1 MFSTILRWVINRRWL
16 VVLATIIISL
26 WTVYIIP
33 KMPLDVFPPF
43 APPQVEIQTE
53 APGLAPEEIESLVT
67 LPIESAING
76 TPGVTAVRSSSAV
89 GVSVVKVIFDWGT
102 EIYQA
107 RQLITERLQQA
118 ESKLPAGVET
128 PQISPTTSPVGTVI
142 TYAFT
147 SETTSLM
154 EVRRLIDW
162 QVTNRLLAVPGVAQV
177 VVYGGEER
185 QYQVL
190 VEPAK
195 LKAFNVS
202 LQQVSEAAQA
212 ANVNA
217 PGGYLITPDKET
229 LIRGVG
235 RVESVADLQQ
245 SAIASREGKVVR
257 IGDVADVKMGAAIK
271 RGDGSFNGKKA
282 VIVMVNRQ
290 PVADT
295 PRVTQA
301 VEEAMAQVQQALPK
315 DIKVTVTFRQEEYIN
330 SSVENVRSALIEGSI
345 IVTIILIPFLMNWR
359 TLTVVLLDFF
369 LTWLFGLLAM
379 YWLGLGLN
387 TMTLGG
393 LSVAIGT
400 AIDDAIVYAEN
411 TYRNLRENTAS
422 HHPRPVMDVIF
433 DGSQEVRDSLI
444 GATVIGIVVFSPI
457 FTLPGVE
464 GRIFTPMGITY
475 LVVVVISSLE
485 SLLVSPALCA
495 ILLPNKRMSGKEPW
509 LPRFCKK
516 IYHFFIHLSMRYSAI
531 ILTLAATS
539 MVATLIILPSFG
551 RVFLPEFQEQTLVNT
566 ILLYPGVSLE
576 ATNSAAF
583 AMEDA
588 LKDDTRFA
596 YVQVRSGRAPGDAD
610 AAGVNLAHID
620 IGLSEEGMKN
630 RPKSLESLRQEFGKL
645 PGVAPNIGGFISHR
659 MDEVLSG
666 VRSQIAVKIFGPDLN
681 QLRTIGA
688 EVEAQMKT
696 VAGIVDLQLEP
707 QVPVQQIQIK
717 FNRQAAGR
725 YGLKVG
731 ELSEIIET
739 ALNGKV
745 VSQVLELQQTF
756 DLVVWLQPEARNNLE
771 TIENLLVDTPPLSPP
786 YKGGD
791 ETPLSPPYKGGD
803 ETPLSPPYKGGD
815 ERGGKI
821 PLAQVATVKYGAGPN
836 TINRENVSRLIV
848 VAANAKGRDLRSVVN
863 EIQAKVKREVQLPFG
878 YFIQYGGQFEAE
890 QRASQNITIFSAI
903 AFVVITVLMYLSVK
917 SIPSTTMIMINLPI
931 GLVGGVIAVAL
942 TGGIISVASLVGFVT
957 LFGVATRNGLLL
969 VDNYNT
975 KFAEGMPFKEAII
988 KGSMERLNAILMT
1001 ALTSALGLAPLV
1013 LEGGA
1018 GKEILQP
1025 LSVVVLG
1032 GLFTSTALTLLV
1044 LPALYAQFG
1053 HFLRP
1058 KMSQQSLED
1067 GKI

>member
-16 VVLATIIISL
+16 VVIATIIVSL
-26 WTVYIIP
+26 WTLYIIP
-33 KMPLDVFPPF
+33 QMSLDVFPPF

-53 APGLAPEEIESLVT
+53 ATGLAPEEIESLVT

-89 GVSVVKVIFDWGT
+89 GLSSVKVIFDWGT

-118 ESKLPAGVET
+118 QSKLPAGVET
-128 PQISPTTSPVGTVI
+128 PQISPTTSPVGLVI

-147 SETTSLM
+147 SETTPLM
-154 EVRRLIDW
+154 EVRRLVDW
-162 QVTNRLLAVPGVAQV
+162 QVTNRLLAVTGVAQV
-177 VVYGGEER
+177 VAYGGEER

-202 LQQVSEAAQA
+202 LQQVAEAAAA

-217 PGGYLITPDKET
+217 PGGYLITPDRET
-229 LIRGVG
+229 LIRGLG
-235 RVESVADLQQ
+235 RIESVEDLQQ
-245 SAIASREGKVVR
+245 SAIASRHGTPVR
-257 IGDVADVKMGAAIK
+257 IADVADVKIGAAIK

-295 PRVTQA
+295 PTVTKA
-301 VEEAMAQVQQALPK
+301 VEAAMAEVQQALPK

-330 SSVENVRSALIEGSI
+330 SSVENVRSALVEGSI

-359 TLTVVLLDFF
+359 TLAVVLLDFF
-369 LTWLFGLLAM
+369 LTWLLALLAM
-379 YWLGLGLN
+379 NWLGLGLN

-411 TYRNLRENTAS
+411 TYRNLRENTS
-422 HHPRPVMDVIF
+422 SLHPRPVMDVIF

-485 SLLVSPALCA
+485 SLLISPALCA
-495 ILLPNKRMSGKEPW
+495 ILLPNKRMSAAEPW
-509 LPRFCKK
+509 LPRFCKR
-516 IYHFFIHLSMRYSAI
+516 IYHFLINLSMRYSRI
-531 ILTLAATS
+531 ILALAAAS

-566 ILLYPGVSLE
+566 IQLYPGVSLE
-576 ATNSAAF
+576 TTDSAAF
-583 AMEDA
+583 AIEDA
-588 LKDDTRFA
+588 LKDDTRFE
-596 YVQVRSGRAPGDAD
+596 YVQVRSGRSPGDAD

-620 IGLSEEGMKN
+620 IGLSEAGMKN
-630 RPKSLESLRQEFGKL
+630 RPKTLESLRQEFARL

-666 VRSQIAVKIFGPDLN
+666 VRSQIAVKIFGPDLD
-681 QLRTIGA
+681 QLRSIGA
-688 EVEAQMKT
+688 QVEEQMKT
-696 VAGIVDLQLEP
+696 VEGIVDLQLEP
-707 QVPVQQIQIK
+707 QVPVPQIQIK

-725 YGLKVG
+725 YGLKIG

-745 VSQVLELQQTF
+745 VSQVLEVQQTF

-771 TIENLLVDTPPLSPP
+771 TIQNLLVDTPS
-786 YKGGD
+786 GN
-791 ETPLSPPYKGGD
+791 
-803 ETPLSPPYKGGD
+803 
-815 ERGGKI
+815 KI
-821 PLAQVATVKYGAGPN
+821 PLAQVATVKYGTGPN

-848 VAANAKGRDLRSVVN
+848 AAANAKNRDLRSVVN
-863 EIQAKVKREVQLPFG
+863 EIQGKVKREVELPFG

-890 QRASQNITIFSAI
+890 QRASQNIMIFSAI
-903 AFVVITVLMYLSVK
+903 AFLVITVLMYLSVK
-917 SIPSTTMIMINLPI
+917 SIASTAMIMINLPI

-1013 LEGGA
+1013 LEGGP

-1044 LPALYAQFG
+1044 LPALYAQFCT
-1053 HFLRP
+1053 FLRP
-1058 KMSQQSLED
+1058 QKPQAAVAD
-1067 GKI
+1067 AKVVNV

>member
-26 WTVYIIP
+26 WTLYIIP

-89 GVSVVKVIFDWGT
+89 GLSSVKVIFDWGT

-128 PQISPTTSPVGTVI
+128 PQISPTTSPVGLVI

-147 SETTSLM
+147 SGTTPLM
-154 EVRRLIDW
+154 EVRRLVDW
-162 QVTNRLLAVPGVAQV
+162 QVTNRLLAVTGVAQV
-177 VVYGGEER
+177 VAYGGDQR

-202 LQQVSEAAQA
+202 LQQVSEAVAA

-217 PGGYLITPDKET
+217 PGGYLITPDRET

-235 RVESVADLQQ
+235 RIESVEDLQQ
-245 SAIASREGKVVR
+245 SAIASRQGTVVR
-257 IGDVADVKMGAAIK
+257 IGDVADVKIGAGIK

-282 VIVMVNRQ
+282 VIVMINRQ
-290 PVADT
+290 PIADT
-295 PRVTQA
+295 PTVTKA
-301 VEEAMAQVQQALPK
+301 VEAAMAEVQQALPK

-330 SSVENVRSALIEGSI
+330 SSVENVRSALVEGSI
-345 IVTIILIPFLMNWR
+345 IVTVILIPFLMNWR

-379 YWLGLGLN
+379 NWLGLGLN

-422 HHPRPVMDVIF
+422 LHPRPVMDVIF

-485 SLLVSPALCA
+485 SLLISPALCA
-495 ILLPNKRMSGKEPW
+495 ILLPNKHMSAAEPW

-516 IYHFFIHLSMRYSAI
+516 IYHFFIELSMRYSAI
-531 ILTLAATS
+531 ILTLAAAS

-566 ILLYPGVSLE
+566 VLLYPGVSLE
-576 ATNSAAF
+576 TTNSAAF
-583 AMEDA
+583 AIEDA
-588 LKDDTRFA
+588 LKNDTRFA

-630 RPKSLESLRQEFGKL
+630 RQKTLESLRQEFGKL

-666 VRSQIAVKIFGPDLN
+666 VRSQIAVKIFGPDLA

-688 EVEAQMKT
+688 QVEAQMKT
-696 VAGIVDLQLEP
+696 VEGIVDLQLEP

-725 YGLKVG
+725 YGLKIG

-745 VSQVLELQQTF
+745 VSQVLEVQQTF

-771 TIENLLVDTPPLSPP
+771 TIQNLLVDTPS
-786 YKGGD
+786 GN
-791 ETPLSPPYKGGD
+791 
-803 ETPLSPPYKGGD
+803 
-815 ERGGKI
+815 KI
-821 PLAQVATVKYGAGPN
+821 PLAQVATVKYGTGPN

-848 VAANAKGRDLRSVVN
+848 AAANAKGRDLRSVVN

-890 QRASQNITIFSAI
+890 ERASQNIMVFSAI
-903 AFVVITVLMYLSVK
+903 SFVVITVLMYFSVK
-917 SIPSTTMIMINLPI
+917 SIPSTAMIMINLPL
-931 GLVGGVIAVAL
+931 GLVGGVISVAL

-1001 ALTSALGLAPLV
+1001 ASTSALGLAPLV
-1013 LEGGA
+1013 LEGGP

-1044 LPALYAQFG
+1044 LPALYAQFSN
-1053 HFLRP
+1053 FLRP
-1058 KMSQQSLED
+1058 QQAQLIED
-1067 GKI
+1067 GKVVKSEMVN

>member
-1 MFSTILRWVINRRWL
+1 
-16 VVLATIIISL
+16 
-26 WTVYIIP
+26 
-33 KMPLDVFPPF
+33 
-43 APPQVEIQTE
+43 VEIQTE

-76 TPGVTAVRSSSAV
+76 TPGVTAVRSASAV
-89 GVSVVKVIFDWGT
+89 GLSVVKVIFDWGT

-147 SETTSLM
+147 SETTPLM

-177 VVYGGEER
+177 VVYGGEQR

-190 VEPAK
+190 AEPAK
-195 LKAFNVS
+195 LQAFNVS
-202 LQQVSEAAQA
+202 LQQVVGAAEA

-235 RVESVADLQQ
+235 RIESVADLQQ
-245 SAIASREGKVVR
+245 SAIASRDGKVIR
-257 IGDVADVKMGAAIK
+257 LGDVADVKIGAGIK

-295 PRVTQA
+295 PAVTKA
-301 VEEAMAQVQQALPK
+301 VEAAMTEVQQSLPQ
-315 DIKVTVTFRQEEYIN
+315 DIKVAVTFRQEEYIN
-330 SSVENVRSALIEGSI
+330 SSVENVRSALIEGSM

-379 YWLGLGLN
+379 NWLGLGLN

-411 TYRNLRENTAS
+411 TYRNLRENIAS
-422 HHPRPVMDVIF
+422 HHQRPVLDVIF

-475 LVVVVISSLE
+475 LVVVVVSSLE
-485 SLLVSPALCA
+485 SLLISPALCA
-495 ILLPNKRMSGKEPW
+495 ILLPHKRMSEKEPW
-509 LPRFCKK
+509 LPRFCKH
-516 IYHFFIHLSMRYSAI
+516 IYHYCIRFSMRYATI
-531 ILTLAATS
+531 ILAVAAAS
-539 MVATLIILPSFG
+539 MVAALIILPSFG

-576 ATNSAAF
+576 TTNSAAF
-583 AMEDA
+583 AIEDA
-588 LKDDTRFA
+588 LKQDTRFE

-610 AAGVNLAHID
+610 AAGVNSAHID

-630 RPKSLESLRQEFGKL
+630 RQKTLESLRQEFGKL
-645 PGVAPNIGGFISHR
+645 PGVAPNVGGFISHR

-666 VRSQIAVKIFGPDLN
+666 VRSQIAVKIFGPDLE
-681 QLRTIGA
+681 QLRAIGA
-688 EVEAQMKT
+688 KVEEQMKT
-696 VAGIVDLQLEP
+696 VNGIVDLQLEP
-707 QVPVQQIQIK
+707 QVPVQQIQVK

-725 YGLKVG
+725 YGLKIG

-745 VSQVLELQQTF
+745 VSQVLEAQQTF
-756 DLVVWLQPEARNNLE
+756 DLVVWLQPSARNNLE
-771 TIENLLVDTPPLSPP
+771 TIQNLLVDTPT
-786 YKGGD
+786 G
-791 ETPLSPPYKGGD
+791 T
-803 ETPLSPPYKGGD
+803 
-815 ERGGKI
+815 KI
-821 PLAQVATVKYGAGPN
+821 PLTQVATVKYGTGPN

-848 VAANAKGRDLRSVVN
+848 AAANAKGRDLRSVVN
-863 EIQAKVKREVQLPFG
+863 EIQAKVKREVQLPAG

-890 QRASQNITIFSAI
+890 QRASQNITIYSAI
-903 AFVVITVLMYLSVK
+903 AFVIITVLMYISVR
-917 SIPSTTMIMINLPI
+917 SIPSTAAIIINLPI

-975 KFAEGMPFKEAII
+975 KFAEGMPVKEAIV

-1018 GKEILQP
+1018 GKELLQP

-1058 KMSQQSLED
+1058 
-1067 GKI
+1067 GKPIDS

>member
-16 VVLATIIISL
+16 VVVATIIISL
-26 WTVYIIP
+26 WTLYIIP
-33 KMPLDVFPPF
+33 QMSLDVFPPF

-89 GVSVVKVIFDWGT
+89 GLSAVKVIFDWGT

-118 ESKLPAGVET
+118 QSKLPAGVET

-147 SETTSLM
+147 SETTPLM
-154 EVRRLIDW
+154 EVRRLVDW
-162 QVTNRLLAVPGVAQV
+162 QVTNRLLAVTGVAQV
-177 VVYGGEER
+177 VAYGGEER

-202 LQQVSEAAQA
+202 LQQVAEAAAA

-217 PGGYLITPDKET
+217 PGGYLITPDRET

-235 RVESVADLQQ
+235 RIESVEDLQQ
-245 SAIASREGKVVR
+245 SAIDSRHGTPVR
-257 IGDVADVKMGAAIK
+257 ISDVADVKIGAAIK

-295 PRVTQA
+295 PTVTKA
-301 VEEAMAQVQQALPK
+301 VEAAMAEVQQALPK

-330 SSVENVRSALIEGSI
+330 SSVENVRSALVEGSI
-345 IVTIILIPFLMNWR
+345 IVTLILIPFLMNWR

-411 TYRNLRENTAS
+411 TYRNLRENTS
-422 HHPRPVMDVIF
+422 SLHPRRVMDVIF

-485 SLLVSPALCA
+485 SLLISPALCA
-495 ILLPNKRMSGKEPW
+495 ILLPNKRMSAAEPW
-509 LPRFCKK
+509 LARFCKK
-516 IYHFFIHLSMRYSAI
+516 TYHSLINLSMRYSGI
-531 ILTLAATS
+531 ILAFAAAS
-539 MVATLIILPSFG
+539 MVAALIILPSFG

-576 ATNSAAF
+576 TTDSAAF
-583 AMEDA
+583 AIEDA
-588 LKDDTRFA
+588 LKDDTRFE

-630 RPKSLESLRQEFGKL
+630 RQKTLESLRQEFARL

-666 VRSQIAVKIFGPDLN
+666 VRSQIAVKIFGPDLDR
-681 QLRTIGA
+681 LRSIGA
-688 EVEAQMKT
+688 KVEEQMKT
-696 VAGIVDLQLEP
+696 VEGIVDLQLEP

-725 YGLKVG
+725 YGLKIG

-745 VSQVLELQQTF
+745 VSQVLEVQQTF

-771 TIENLLVDTPPLSPP
+771 TIQNLLVDTPS
-786 YKGGD
+786 GN
-791 ETPLSPPYKGGD
+791 
-803 ETPLSPPYKGGD
+803 
-815 ERGGKI
+815 KI
-821 PLAQVATVKYGAGPN
+821 PLAQVATVKYGTGPN

-848 VAANAKGRDLRSVVN
+848 AAANAKGRDLRSVVN

-890 QRASQNITIFSAI
+890 QRASQNIMIFSAI
-903 AFVVITVLMYLSVK
+903 AFLVITVLMYLSVK
-917 SIPSTTMIMINLPI
+917 SIASTATIMINLPI

-975 KFAEGMPFKEAII
+975 KFAEGMPFKEAIV

-1013 LEGGA
+1013 FEGGA

-1053 HFLRP
+1053 KFLRP
-1058 KMSQQSLED
+1058 QKPQPVIEE
-1067 GKI
+1067 GKVLNV